1 MGPEGAAPSSM
12 PSCPAKPEGGTDSR
26 FGCAPI
32 VSGVK
37 HTSRLGASEV
47 QDAESTLPLPHNATA
62 RSVLHNRICRSTPR
76 P

>member
-12 PSCPAKPEGGTDSR
+12 PSCPVKPEVGTDSR
-26 FGCAPI
+26 FGCAPS
-32 VSGVK
+32 VSGVR

-47 QDAESTLPLPHNATA
+47 QDVESTMPFPHNATS
-62 RSVLHNRICRSTPR
+62 RSVLHKRICTSTPR